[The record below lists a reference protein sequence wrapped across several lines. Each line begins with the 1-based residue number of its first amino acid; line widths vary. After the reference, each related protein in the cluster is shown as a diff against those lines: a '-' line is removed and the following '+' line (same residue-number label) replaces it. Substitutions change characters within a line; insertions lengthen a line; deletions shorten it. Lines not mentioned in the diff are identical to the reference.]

1 MIDYL
6 LTYGLFIVVAVVAMK
21 FIKDSINPQ

>member
-6 LTYGLFIVVAVVAMK
+6 LTYGFFVVVAIVAMK
-21 FIKDSINPQ
+21 IIKDSINPR